1 MSTQTHG
8 YRTYW
13 IIWAF
18 LLVATLVMIAIGE
31 ANLSLTARVVLL
43 LLGSALKA
51 SLIVFY
57 FMHLRF
63 EKAALVVMVLVGIF
77 VTSLLMFMLPAY
89 DGTQIFESLSYYSVE
104 EAK

>member
-63 EKAALVVMVLVGIF
+63 EKAALVVVVLVGIF
-77 VTSLLMFMLPAY
+77 VTSTLMFMVPAY
-89 DGTQIFESLSYYSVE
+89 DGTQIFERSSHHSVE
-104 EAK
+104 GAK